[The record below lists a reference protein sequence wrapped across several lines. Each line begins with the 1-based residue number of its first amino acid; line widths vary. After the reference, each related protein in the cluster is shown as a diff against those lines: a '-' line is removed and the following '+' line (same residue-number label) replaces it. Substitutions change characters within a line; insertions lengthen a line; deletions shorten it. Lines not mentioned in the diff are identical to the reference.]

1 VSRRWLLCALL
12 LVFACA
18 RSEAACVDPSTLARS
33 TVTIASEFT
42 QEERKATPGVI
53 GIGGSGWFLSSRHIV
68 TAAHVAEAMLLS
80 QQQWRDVEI
89 RGAEIKTSV
98 PVRILRLAGDHSEK
112 IAVLELMMPFQRAE
126 ALRLRTEP
134 LVPDEQIVSLAY
146 PSNQSRIAG
155 GRFVQ
160 YGDDPGFAGTALLEL
175 YDGMDRL
182 VIDHGAS
189 GAPVFDCQGR
199 VVAVVTNVLT
209 QEVNLLSRTMRTS
222 TPWQTPNVVSIP
234 TLVLQDP
241 PVPVTT
247 SHWSESDGLK

>member
-1 VSRRWLLCALL
+1 V
-12 LVFACA
+12 
-18 RSEAACVDPSTLARS
+18 LARS

-42 QEERKATPGVI
+42 EEEQKATPGVI
-53 GIGGSGWFLSSRHIV
+53 GIGGSGWFLSPRRIV

-80 QQQWRDVEI
+80 RQQWREI
-89 RGAEIKTSV
+89 EIHAAEIKTSM
-98 PVRILRLAGDHSEK
+98 PVRILRTAGDHSEK
-112 IAVLELMMPFQRAE
+112 VAVLELLTPFQRAE
-126 ALRLRTEP
+126 TPRVRMDP
-134 LVPDEQIVSLAY
+134 LIPDEQIVSLAH
-146 PSNQSRIAG
+146 PNHQSRVAG

-160 YGDDPGFAGTALLEL
+160 YGDAPGFAGTALLEL

-209 QEVNLLSRTMRTS
+209 QEVNLLSRTMRAS

-234 TLVLQDP
+234 TLVLQDFLT
-241 PVPVTT
+241 PVET
-247 SHWSESDGLK
+247 SHLSMPDGSR